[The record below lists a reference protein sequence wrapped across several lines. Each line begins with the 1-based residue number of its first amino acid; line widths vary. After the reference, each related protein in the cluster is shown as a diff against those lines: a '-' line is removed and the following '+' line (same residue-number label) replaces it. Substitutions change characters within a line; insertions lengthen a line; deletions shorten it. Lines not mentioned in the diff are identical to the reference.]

1 MPVAI
6 VFTGDDDEEKKYCD
20 SCDYLLIEKR
30 DGSSI
35 CSNCSREYLP
45 DSINK
50 HKRKLGPSKS
60 RYNDDGPILEP
71 MTEYGQPRKKNETL
85 PDKEERMMASKK
97 SGFYW
102 TDIQQWPPERQ

>member
-35 CSNCSREYLP
+35 CSNCGREYLP

-60 RYNDDGPILEP
+60 RYSDDGPILEP
-71 MTEYGQPRKKNETL
+71 MTEYGQTPNKRKGIVL
-85 PDKEERMMASKK
+85 DREEKAMAQKK
-97 SGFYW
+97 SGFHW
-102 TDIQQWPPERQ
+102 TEIEQWPPEK